1 MWDAKGKIQELN
13 RQNER
18 EYSEYTKASE
28 KLLKVYADKKDFYNN
43 QIHMINAEK
52 IAMREELTVLYSF
65 LEYIGGSLGRAISII
80 DFQEEYPA
88 PNVTSNLVE
97 KLDRVEYSDNDWGI
111 NHIINTSKAKDFEQ
125 KIYWKSIDY
134 KKSLSDKRKL
144 VKGMEDS
151 EAIAKL
157 YRNVLTIVRDT
168 IREKVLPEFEYLR
181 AFLIADAIREKVL
194 ARDEINEVKPC
205 KIIEYR
211 NTKYEVHYTF
221 VKNAFDFLD
230 LAKAFFSKR
239 ILTDLLQKG
248 DITLEEREEFEK
260 SVFELQEQLI
270 LLEASAEVSKHE

>member
-18 EYSEYTKASE
+18 EYTEYTKASE
-28 KLLKVYADKKDFYNN
+28 KILKTYADKKDFYNN

-65 LEYIGGSLGRAISII
+65 LEYIGGSLERTISII
-80 DFQEEYPA
+80 DFQEELPA
-88 PNVTSNLVE
+88 PNVTSDLVE
-97 KLDRVEYSDNDWGI
+97 KLDRAEYDDIDWGI
-111 NHIINTSKAKDFEQ
+111 SNIVNTSRAKEFEK

-134 KKSLSDKRKL
+134 KKSLSDKRRL
-144 VKGMEDS
+144 VKRMEDS

-157 YRNVLTIVRDT
+157 YRNVLTVVRDT

-181 AFLIADAIREKVL
+181 AFLVADAIREMVL
-194 ARDEINEVKPC
+194 AGDEIDEVKPC

-211 NTKYEVHYTF
+211 NTKYNAHYVF
-221 VKNAFDFLD
+221 VKNTFDFLD

-248 DITLEEREEFEK
+248 DITPEEREAFEK
-260 SVFELQEQLI
+260 SVFELQDKLI
-270 LLEASAEVSKHE
+270 LLEESLEVSKRE

>member
-13 RQNER
+13 RQNEH
-18 EYSEYTKASE
+18 EYSEYTKESE

-65 LEYIGGSLGRAISII
+65 LEYIGGSLERTISII
-80 DFQEEYPA
+80 DFQEEHPA
-88 PNVTSNLVE
+88 PNVTNDLVE

-111 NHIINTSKAKDFEQ
+111 GNITNTSRAKEFEK

-134 KKSLSDKRKL
+134 KKSLSDKRRL
-144 VKGMEDS
+144 VKRMEDS

-157 YRNVLTIVRDT
+157 YRNVLTVVRDT

-181 AFLIADAIREKVL
+181 AFLIADAIREKVS
-194 ARDEINEVKPC
+194 AGDEIDEVKPC
-205 KIIEYR
+205 KIIEYM
-211 NTKYEVHYTF
+211 NTKYNAHYVF
-221 VKNAFDFLD
+221 VRNTFDFLD

-248 DITLEEREEFEK
+248 DITSEEREAFEK
-260 SVFELQEQLI
+260 SVFELQDKLI
-270 LLEASAEVSKHE
+270 LLEESVEVSKRE